1 MFKLYIYSIGERYI
15 YIYIYIY
22 IERERERER
31 ERELKKN
38 RVSESFY
45 NFLVKSGVISHLI
58 IYLFLY

>member
-1 MFKLYIYSIGERYI
+1 MMFKLYIYSIGER
-15 YIYIYIY
+15 YIYIY

>member
-15 YIYIYIY
+15 YIYIYI
-22 IERERERER
+22 ERER

>member
-1 MFKLYIYSIGERYI
+1 MFKLYIYSIGER
-15 YIYIYIY
+15 YIYIY